1 MPSYALVRSRRRR
14 TLCLQ
19 ISPTGEV
26 RLLVPTATS
35 QRDIDAFLDAK
46 ADWIKRTLSRL
57 EQAPKAPPFA
67 TGRSLTYLDLTL
79 RLQLDYRPGAAC
91 VKRDGQ
97 TVSVIAAN
105 EERARA
111 ALEAWYREAA
121 RHQAVAR
128 IIHFAPLVGRAPQH
142 IRIAGQKTRWGSC
155 SARGTISL
163 NWRLML
169 VPGAL
174 FDYVV
179 AHELCHLIHAHH
191 GPRFWGEL
199 ERVMP
204 DYELRR
210 KELHKRGAELSF

>member
-1 MPSYALVRSRRRR
+1 M
-14 TLCLQ
+14 
-19 ISPTGEV
+19 
-26 RLLVPTATS
+26 PTATS

>member
-1 MPSYALVRSRRRR
+1 MPA
-14 TLCLQ
+14 T
-19 ISPTGEV
+19 
-26 RLLVPTATS
+26 TS
-35 QRDIDAFLDAK
+35 QGAIDAFLDAK

-57 EQAPKAPPFA
+57 DRAPKAPPFA
-67 TGRSLTYLDLTL
+67 TGLPLTYLDEVL
-79 RLQLDYRPGAAC
+79 RLELDYRPGGAS
-91 VKRDGQ
+91 VKRDGL
-97 TVSVIAAN
+97 VLSVVAEN
-105 EERARA
+105 EEQARA
-111 ALEAWYREAA
+111 ALEVWYREAA
-121 RHQAVAR
+121 RHQSVAR
-128 IIHFAPLVGRAPQH
+128 IIHFAPLVGHAPQH

-191 GPRFWGEL
+191 GPRFWREL

-204 DYELRR
+204 DYEQRR
-210 KELHKRGAELSF
+210 LELHKRGSQLSL